1 MGSGTVT
8 SVAVS
13 AGTGISISGS
23 PITSSGTITVTNSAP
38 DQTVALTAG
47 TGISV
52 SGTYPNFTI
61 TNSSPASGSG
71 ITGSG
76 TSGKVAKFT
85 GGSSIGD
92 GDITFGTN
100 TITLGDPT
108 SSSTATLFVD
118 TQNRRVGYRT
128 INPTSA
134 FEVVGTINTQGL
146 NCNEKQFFS
155 PKDNN
160 YIQAGAYGGGEFFG
174 MTGSENQPKYT
185 YAAGSGGKFVED
197 ERIETVKIEGNGFLN
212 WHTNGCIIIPAQ
224 GANTFI
230 LVKEITVYK
239 SAGSNSNMGTVYF
252 GFCEQASPTA
262 NCQMFGTNHS
272 FDFWA
277 EIDGNIT
284 QKRGTWLWQ
293 SNRPMSGMGNQRS
306 DISSRLNR
314 PLVARVSQGS
324 NLSSGT
330 FNGPWYIQV
339 KYSNVNYLAG
349 FVNNADRTVTST
361 GSGGGGGSRTQ
372 FLGSSVTNFSTIC
385 PGAANVP
392 PDANQS
398 YHFDNSSG
406 CNGNN
411 GYPASGD
418 IVYTSATGSTVAS
431 AGYIFLYSGGGSR
444 YYIQIGASGVVQGT
458 SCTDSVSECDQP
470 DP

>member
-1 MGSGTVT
+1 
-8 SVAVS
+8 
-13 AGTGISISGS
+13 
-23 PITSSGTITVTNSAP
+23 
-38 DQTVALTAG
+38 
-47 TGISV
+47 
-52 SGTYPNFTI
+52 
-61 TNSSPASGSG
+61 
-71 ITGSG
+71 
-76 TSGKVAKFT
+76 
-85 GGSSIGD
+85 
-92 GDITFGTN
+92 
-100 TITLGDPT
+100 
-108 SSSTATLFVD
+108 
-118 TQNRRVGYRT
+118 
-128 INPTSA
+128 
-134 FEVVGTINTQGL
+134 
-146 NCNEKQFFS
+146 
-155 PKDNN
+155 
-160 YIQAGAYGGGEFFG
+160 

-197 ERIETVKIEGNGFLN
+197 ERIETIKIEGNGFLN

-224 GANTFI
+224 GTNTFI

-252 GFCEQASPTA
+252 GFCEQASPTS

-277 EIDGNIT
+277 AIDGNVT
-284 QKRGTWLWQ
+284 SKAGTWVWQ
-293 SNRPMSGMGNQRS
+293 SQRPMDGPPNQRTDVS
-306 DISSRLNR
+306 TRINR
-314 PLVARVSQGS
+314 PLVARVSSGD

-349 FVNNADRTVTST
+349 FVNNVDRTVTST

-385 PGAANVP
+385 PGNANVP
-392 PDANQS
+392 PDADQS
-398 YHFDNSSG
+398 YHFDNTSG

-444 YYIQIGASGVVQGT
+444 YYIQIGSSGIVQGT

-470 DP
+470 DS